1 MPSNGGIFSE
11 QQNEIISSCF
21 KATMMEDSGVPHN
34 EVGFQDSHEF

>member
-1 MPSNGGIFSE
+1 MPSNEANISE

-34 EVGFQDSHEF
+34 EVGFQDSL